1 MSDYAKYKDAYA
13 NPQGAGDSRPTAQDI
28 VDQEDL
34 RGKWTD
40 KVVMITGASA
50 GIGVETARVIATT
63 GARIYLPVRSPGKAQ
78 SVLGDLI
85 ETGQIT
91 LLELN
96 LDSFDSVRKAA
107 AAFLNKE
114 KALHVLIE
122 NAGLMAPP
130 EGRTKE
136 GFETQFGVNHLS
148 HFLLLNLLKDA
159 LIAGST
165 PDFNSRVVIL
175 SSSAHR
181 TSSVRFDNYNFVGE
195 YDPWLAYGQSKTANL
210 WTANHF
216 DRLYGSKGVHAYSL
230 NPSVVR
236 TSLGRFMPSETVKA
250 AFENEATL
258 REERSIPQGAAVS
271 AYAATAKELEGRG
284 GLYLEN
290 LAPSEPAKPGPV
302 TEEPG
307 YAPWA
312 FDEENER
319 KLWDLSLQLVGLA

>member
-1 MSDYAKYKDAYA
+1 MSDYAKYRDAYA
-13 NPQGAGDSRPTAQDI
+13 SPKGAGDARPTAQDI
-28 VDQEDL
+28 IDQEDL

-50 GIGVETARVIATT
+50 GIGVETARAMATT

-78 SVLGDLI
+78 EALRDLI
-85 ETGQIT
+85 ETDQAK
-91 LLELN
+91 LLEVN
-96 LDSFDSVRKAA
+96 LGSFDSVRKAA
-107 AAFLNKE
+107 AAFLSKE
-114 KALHVLIE
+114 KVLHVLIE
-122 NAGLMAPP
+122 NAGIMAPP
-130 EGRTKE
+130 EGRTKD

-165 PDFNSRVVIL
+165 PEFNSRVVIL

-181 TSSVRFDNYNFVGE
+181 TSSVRFDNYNFDGE

-236 TSLGRFMPSETVKA
+236 TSLGRFMPSEAVKA
-250 AFENEATL
+250 AFENQATL
-258 REERSIPQGAAVS
+258 REERNIPQGAAVS
-271 AYAATAKELEGRG
+271 VYAATVKELEGRG

-290 LAPSEPAKPGPV
+290 LAPSETAKPGPV

-312 FDEENER
+312 FDEESEK

>member
-1 MSDYAKYKDAYA
+1 MSDYAKYRDAYA
-13 NPQGAGDSRPTAQDI
+13 NPKGAGDARPTAQDVI
-28 VDQEDL
+28 DQEDL
-34 RGKWTD
+34 RGKWSD

-50 GIGVETARVIATT
+50 GIGVETARAIATT
-63 GARIYLPVRSPGKAQ
+63 GARIYLPVRSPSKAQ
-78 SVLGDLI
+78 EALGDLM
-85 ETGQIT
+85 ETDQVT
-91 LLELN
+91 LLEMD

-107 AAFLNKE
+107 ATFMRKE
-114 KALHVLIE
+114 KVLHVLIE
-122 NAGLMAPP
+122 NAGIMAPP
-130 EGRTKE
+130 EGRTKD

-159 LIAGST
+159 LVAGST
-165 PDFNSRVVIL
+165 NEFNSRVVIL
-175 SSSAHR
+175 SSAAHR
-181 TSSVRFDNYNFVGE
+181 TSSVKFDNYNFDGE

-236 TSLGRFMPSETVKA
+236 TSLGRFMPSEAIKA
-250 AFENEATL
+250 AFEDEGTL

-271 AYAATAKELEGRG
+271 VYAATARELEGRG

-290 LAPSEPAKPGPV
+290 LAPSEPAKPGLV
-302 TEEPG
+302 MEEPG

-312 FDEENER
+312 FDEENEK
-319 KLWDLSLQLVGLA
+319 KLWNLSLQLVGLA

>member
-1 MSDYAKYKDAYA
+1 MSNYAKYRDAYA
-13 NPQGAGDSRPTAQDI
+13 NPKGAGDARPTAQDI
-28 VDQEDL
+28 IDQEDL

-50 GIGVETARVIATT
+50 GIGVETARAMATT

-78 SVLGDLI
+78 EALRDLI
-85 ETGQIT
+85 ETDQVK
-91 LLELN
+91 LLEVN
-96 LDSFDSVRKAA
+96 LGSFDSVRKAA
-107 AAFLNKE
+107 AAFLSKE
-114 KALHVLIE
+114 KVLHVLIE
-122 NAGLMAPP
+122 NAGIMAPP
-130 EGRTKE
+130 EGRTKD

-148 HFLLLNLLKDA
+148 HFFLLNLLKDA

-165 PDFNSRVVIL
+165 PEFNSRVVIL
-175 SSSAHR
+175 SSSAHH
-181 TSSVRFDNYNFVGE
+181 TSSVR
-195 YDPWLAYGQSKTANL
+195 QSKTANL

-236 TSLGRFMPSETVKA
+236 TSLGRFMPSEAVKA
-250 AFENEATL
+250 AFENQATL
-258 REERSIPQGAAVS
+258 REERNIPQGAAVS
-271 AYAATAKELEGRG
+271 VYAATVKELEGRG

-312 FDEENER
+312 FDEENEK